1 MLNEYQYLI
10 FCVFIALALGLVLV
24 ICSYLLA
31 KNTQN
36 FDKNIAYECGFD
48 PFEEA
53 RKEFNI
59 KYYLVG
65 VLFII
70 FDLEIVY
77 LLPGI
82 INLNQLNIVN
92 YISILLF
99 FILLT
104 IGFVY
109 EWVSGALD
117 W

>member
-1 MLNEYQYLI
+1 MLNEYKYLI
-10 FCVFIALALGLVLV
+10 FFLFIALTLGLIL
-24 ICSYLLA
+24 IISSYLLG
-31 KNTQN
+31 KNIQN

-70 FDLEIVY
+70 FDLEIVFS
-77 LLPGI
+77 LPGV
-82 INLNQLNIVN
+82 INLNQLNIIN

-99 FILLT
+99 IILLT
-104 IGFVY
+104 IGFAY